1 MSRDKAVLVA
11 VMVGILWLALFACQ
25 SRTFHSQP
33 QAPKAKANAEV
44 FTLPGSSVIDTA
56 SRKRMVVSKRVV
68 FETEPKMINES
79 QYWGNLRRC
88 KNYYACGGVDGLLFV
103 SIASRLISVSL
114 STIEI

>member
-56 SRKRMVVSKRVV
+56 SRKRMVVSKRTL
-68 FETEPKMINES
+68 FETAERVTRIFLW
-79 QYWGNLRRC
+79 YG
-88 KNYYACGGVDGLLFV
+88 
-103 SIASRLISVSL
+103 
-114 STIEI
+114 

>member
-68 FETEPKMINES
+68 FEIPLLSRIENN
-79 QYWGNLRRC
+79 YRC
-88 KNYYACGGVDGLLFV
+88 CYQKLL
-103 SIASRLISVSL
+103 ASLFIR
-114 STIEI
+114 